1 MKLLLDEN
9 LSRRIIPF
17 LQTAFPG
24 SSQVALLELE
34 SASDSEIGQYA
45 KTNGFVI
52 VSRDSDFQERSLVAG
67 HHRQETGTRHD
78 AAHNSV
84 ARNVGNHEIRRER
97 DRGLPNALRQG
108 MFCTRMHRACR
119 RRPHTLQISLLP

>member
-34 SASDSEIGQYA
+34 SASDSEIWQYA

-67 HHRQETGTRHD
+67 HPPQVVWLKIPNRSKTVVLNILLDHHTEIEQALIEQNH
-78 AAHNSV
+78 ACVEISP
-84 ARNVGNHEIRRER
+84 GNR
-97 DRGLPNALRQG
+97 
-108 MFCTRMHRACR
+108 
-119 RRPHTLQISLLP
+119 